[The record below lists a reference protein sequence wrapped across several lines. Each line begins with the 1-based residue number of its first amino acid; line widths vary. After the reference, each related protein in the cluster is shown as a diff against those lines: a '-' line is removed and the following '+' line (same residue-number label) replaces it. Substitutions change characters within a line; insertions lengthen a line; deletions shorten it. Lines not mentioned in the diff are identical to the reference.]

1 MQSVESRDWPTLA
14 LVVHELRTPLAV
26 IKAYAQLLDAQL
38 TRKRGT
44 PAGSHEITAHILE
57 QTDLMADWVNAML
70 DVQRLQLGE
79 LPLEFK
85 PVDLAH
91 LAWVTAE
98 ELQQTTHSHRIRVVA
113 PGPVPP
119 PIQGDPGRLHQ
130 VLSNLLVN
138 AVKYA
143 SGGTIEVRLGVQRT
157 TQKAIVAVHDQGPGL
172 DGPDLDRIFGAFEQA
187 DRHGVGLGLGLY
199 LSREIARLHGGEL
212 WAESR
217 GLGKGCTFVLAL
229 PIPGVCA
236 RVPTNQSNRG
246 HGREKGR
253 VHESRN

>member
-1 MQSVESRDWPTLA
+1 
-14 LVVHELRTPLAV
+14 V

-38 TRKRGT
+38 TRKRDT

-79 LPLEFK
+79 LPLDFK
-85 PVDLAH
+85 AVDLVQ
-91 LAWVTAE
+91 LAWITAE
-98 ELQQTTHSHRIRVVA
+98 ELQQTTRSHRIRVVA
-113 PGPVPP
+113 SGPVPP
-119 PIQGDPGRLHQ
+119 SIHGDPGRLRQ

-143 SGGTIEVRLGVQRT
+143 SGGTIEVRLGVQRA
-157 TQKAIVAVHDQGPGL
+157 TQKAILAVHDQGPGL
-172 DGPDLDRIFGAFEQA
+172 EGPDLDRIFGAFEQA
-187 DRHGVGLGLGLY
+187 ERNGMGLGLGLY

-229 PIPGVCA
+229 PMADVCA
-236 RVPTNQSNRG
+236 RVPTHHSNPG
-246 HGREKGR
+246 DGRKKGL
-253 VHESRN
+253 VQDDRN